1 MTNKNNEATLV
12 GYKLLFDT
20 KGNLVTERLST
31 DIEKLQ
37 KSLSKEDYSLLKTII
52 SETQTKLDKIHIEI
66 ENSLDSRK

>member
-31 DIEKLQ
+31 DIEKLK